1 MLKEKEPIETCTVK
15 NLAQALKLHPYTIRC
30 LYFMADPPLAGNL
43 VSRGGIGKIWL
54 INDLRKNQ

>member
-1 MLKEKEPIETCTVK
+1 MTEKKELIETCTVQ
-15 NLAQALKLHPYTIRC
+15 NLAQPLKLHPYTIRC

-43 VSRGGIGKIWL
+43 VGSGGVRKIWL